1 MTSAGMSDNMM
12 APDTGYLVGITG
24 NSGCGQSTAAGF
36 VADQC
41 AGVCSLDGVGHRLLT
56 KRYVLRELADG
67 FSRSSLQAMN
77 EDEIRSELG
86 SMVFDDPQKMAV
98 LNSILHPR
106 MIRWASTSAAL
117 MGNSRGIRV
126 LEGALI
132 YELEIDRYLDYIIVI
147 EDTADR
153 CAERLAAR
161 DDISEEYA
169 LKRWKRQLPINTKVS
184 RADYVVRNS
193 KDPDYMK
200 QQILNIFVDIEKR
213 LLI

>member
-1 MTSAGMSDNMM
+1 MISAGMSDNMM
-12 APDTGYLVGITG
+12 VPDTGYLVGITG

-36 VADQC
+36 AAERC
-41 AGVCSLDGVGHRLLT
+41 AGVCSLDSLGHRLLT

-67 FSRSSLQAMN
+67 FSESSLLMMN
-77 EDEIRSELG
+77 ENEIRSKLG
-86 SMVFDDPQKMAV
+86 SMVFDDPKNMAE

-106 MIRWASTSAAL
+106 MIRWTSISAAL
-117 MGNSRGIRV
+117 MGNRRGIRV

-132 YELEIDRYLDYIIVI
+132 YELEIDRYLDCIIVI

-153 CAERLAAR
+153 CATRLAAR

-169 LKRWKRQLPINTKVS
+169 LKRWKSQLPINSKVS

-193 KDPDYMK
+193 QDRDYMK